1 MAPFSVCQA
10 LLVEVSTILKV
21 CFCQEYC
28 GNVVIVLPSQNCA
41 AQHVEVISAELWA
54 VMTKWNTVTSFSEYG
69 GNFLLSTEQEI
80 EELCLEVNGNDGEEV
95 EAVHESV
102 ATFADVMQYL
112 ETYRHYV
119 SNV

>member
-1 MAPFSVCQA
+1 MC
-10 LLVEVSTILKV
+10 
-21 CFCQEYC
+21 
-28 GNVVIVLPSQNCA
+28 QNCA

-54 VMTKWNTVTSFSEYG
+54 VMTELNTVVSFSEYG
-69 GNFLLSTEQEI
+69 GNFVMSIEQEI
-80 EELCLEVNGNDGEEV
+80 EELCLEVNGNDGEDV

-102 ATFADVMQYL
+102 ATFTDAIQHL